1 MTGLANPRLSEPS
14 ANDVVLEARG
24 VSKAFGHVEA
34 LLDVTLSV
42 RRGEVLGLVGDNG
55 AGKSTLIKIL
65 SGVYRPDQGEVFVK
79 GESRRFETPA
89 DATNAGIATVY
100 QDLALVDPRDV
111 AANIFL
117 GREFMRGPFVD
128 SRRGYREA
136 ETVIKNLSSTIPSV
150 RTSVAMLSGGQ
161 RQAVAIARALV
172 QGGEVIILDE
182 PTAALGVAESERVLT
197 VTEDLRNEGKSI
209 VLISHNLEHVVRV
222 ADRVAVLF
230 KGSLVGIVERADIS
244 IRGLVHLI
252 VAGGAEVG
260 DDPHRERPLDGA
272 PR

>member
-1 MTGLANPRLSEPS
+1 MTRAANGTNEVL
-14 ANDVVLEARG
+14 LEARAI
-24 VSKAFGHVEA
+24 SKAFGHVEA
-34 LLDVTLSV
+34 LTDVSIEL

-65 SGVYRPDQGEVFVK
+65 SGVYRPDRGEIVVN
-79 GESRRFETPA
+79 GQTRRFDSPS
-89 DATNAGIATVY
+89 DAAAARIATVY

-128 SRRGYREA
+128 AGRGRREA
-136 ETVIKNLSSTIPSV
+136 ERVISGLSASIPSV
-150 RTSVAMLSGGQ
+150 RTPVGMLSGGQ

-182 PTAALGVAESERVLT
+182 PTAALGVAESERVLEL
-197 VTEDLRNEGKSI
+197 TEDLRAQGKSV
-209 VLISHNLEHVVRV
+209 VLISHNVEQIVRV

-230 KGSLVGIVERADIS
+230 KGRLVGIVASSDLTVRS
-244 IRGLVHLI
+244 LVHLI
-252 VAGGAEVG
+252 VAGTAEPDEPG
-260 DDPHRERPLDGA
+260 RAAGHTGREVTQ
-272 PR
+272 